1 MFIPI
6 IIPIYRHDD
15 DDYYGRHGK
24 GCRCPEC
31 IKKEERDNMPR
42 EYYKYRYAI
51 PKSFVIK
58 NSLFKILRF
67 VFLIIGL
74 LLVISPITF
83 LDISIRNH
91 FLFIILP
98 VVIGFLIAICGFI
111 GMDVLI
117 KEPYECKDKI
127 HLKADYFAS
136 KEDWDNLIKQN
147 NIPKNYILTEIKTD
161 WRYK

>member
-1 MFIPI
+1 M
-6 IIPIYRHDD
+6 YRHDD
-15 DDYYGRHGK
+15 DDDYGRHGK
-24 GCRCPEC
+24 GCKCPEC
-31 IKKEERDNMPR
+31 LKKEKWERMPR

-83 LDISIRNH
+83 LDISIRSH
-91 FLFIILP
+91 FLFIILSM
-98 VVIGFLIAICGFI
+98 VIGSLIAICGFN
-111 GMDVLI
+111 GMGVLI